1 MTSRYRMI
9 SRGRCG
15 GLIVMLALLTLF
27 AGAAVAQTAEQRQ
40 VDFGKEIYKSKATC
54 LFFHRWDGNGDQGY
68 GGIALS
74 LRKTQL
80 DHDQLIETIRC
91 GRPGTGMPYHDQ
103 FAYTDKRCYDVTRA
117 DLGDKAPPHA
127 VSFLAPREVQA
138 VVAFLEAKIKG
149 RGPATLE
156 ECVYFWGT
164 ETKECDTYKN

>member
-1 MTSRYRMI
+1 MASRYRMI
-9 SRGRCG
+9 SRRRGG
-15 GLIVMLALLTLF
+15 GLIVMLVMLDLF

-54 LFFHRWDGNGDQGY
+54 LFCHRWDGNGDQGY

-103 FAYTDKRCYDVTRA
+103 FAYTDKRCYGVARA
-117 DLGDKAPPHA
+117 DLGDKAPPQA

-156 ECVYFWGT
+156 ECVYFWGA

>member
-1 MTSRYRMI
+1 MTGRYRMI
-9 SRGRCG
+9 SRRRG
-15 GLIVMLALLTLF
+15 GGVIVLLAILALFVRT
-27 AGAAVAQTAEQRQ
+27 AVAQTAEQRQ
-40 VDFGKEIYKSKATC
+40 IDFGKEIYKSKATC
-54 LFFHRWDGNGDQGY
+54 LFCHRWDGNGDQGY

-74 LRKTQL
+74 LRKTEL
-80 DHDQLIETIRC
+80 THDQLIETIRC

-103 FAYTDKRCYDVTRA
+103 FAYTDKRCFDATRA
-117 DLGDKAPPHA
+117 DLGDKAPPQA

-156 ECVYFWGT
+156 ECVYFWGA

>member
-1 MTSRYRMI
+1 MISRFRMI
-9 SRGRCG
+9 SRGCCG
-15 GLIVMLALLTLF
+15 RLIVLLTMLSLL
-27 AGAAVAQTAEQRQ
+27 ADAAIAQTAEQRQ

-54 LFFHRWDGNGDQGY
+54 LFCHRWDGNGDQGY

-103 FAYTDKRCYDVTRA
+103 FAYTDKRCYDLTRA
-117 DLGDKAPPHA
+117 DLGDKAPPQA

-164 ETKECDTYKN
+164 ETKECDTFKN

>member
-1 MTSRYRMI
+1 MTGRYRMT
-9 SRGRCG
+9 GRRLGCSV
-15 GLIVMLALLTLF
+15 ITMLALLTLF
-27 AGAAVAQTAEQRQ
+27 VANALAQTAEQRQ
-40 VDFGKEIYKSKATC
+40 IDFGKEIYKSKATC
-54 LFFHRWDGNGDQGY
+54 LFCHRWDGNGDQGY

-74 LRKTQL
+74 LRKTEL
-80 DHDQLIETIRC
+80 THDQLIETIRC

-103 FAYTDKRCYDVTRA
+103 FAYTDTRCFGVTRA
-117 DLGDKAPPHA
+117 DLGDKAPPQA

-156 ECVYFWGT
+156 ECVYFWGV